1 MQRPGLSGDKSRSS
15 RAKLRPIML
24 GTARHPSRKAGLSK
38 DPREAGDTGPPAKT
52 AGRGQPVL
60 VTS

>member
-1 MQRPGLSGDKSRSS
+1 
-15 RAKLRPIML
+15 ML